1 MGGAVPTISGLVLL
15 ACGSH
20 GRYVRIEIELALD
33 HNVRIIPLLVDG
45 AQMPGERQM
54 PDKISQICF
63 YQAAPVRAGLDFR
76 PDMVRVLD
84 AIKNPPRHATI

>member
-1 MGGAVPTISGLVLL
+1 VD
-15 ACGSH
+15 
-20 GRYVRIEIELALD
+20 YVRIEIEFALD

-45 AQMPGERQM
+45 AHMPSARQI

-63 YQAAPVRAGLDFR
+63 FQAAPIRTGLDFR
-76 PDMVRVLD
+76 SDMARVLD